1 MIRKGGY
8 QIIDL
13 DAVVKAVAAKEN
25 ISTDKYAE
33 LRAALLSGKPC
44 WYCLDLKDRKEGG
57 FVSAFHIRS
66 KAIDIAISVVNPTNI
81 AQDLYTI
88 TDEGA
93 ITYTQI
99 IATTQA

>member
-13 DAVVKAVAAKEN
+13 DAVVKALAAGEDL
-25 ISTDKYAE
+25 SAAKYAE

-44 WYCLDLKDRKEGG
+44 WYCIDYTDRKVGG

-66 KAIDIAISVVNPTNI
+66 NAIDIAINVVNPSNI
-81 AQDLYTI
+81 AEDLYTI
-88 TDEGA
+88 TSAGA

-99 IATTQA
+99 IASTQA